1 MKMFLKIKL
10 QGSELKYMR
19 EVGTQNRY
27 PFVKTL
33 PNFKIC
39 KNYKTILERLYNM
52 KSTTSI

>member
-1 MKMFLKIKL
+1 MFLKIKL